1 MSNDKALIDRLQH
14 EVRMIALVGASEK
27 PHRAS
32 HRVMEFLLRQGYS
45 VVPVNPRLAGQNL
58 LGCPVVASLADIA
71 GTIDMVD
78 IFRNSEDA
86 GAVVDEAIAVGAK
99 SVWLQLGVINEAA
112 AERARTAGLDV
123 VMDRCPAIEWH

>member
-1 MSNDKALIDRLQH
+1 MSNDKALIERLQH
-14 EVRMIALVGASEK
+14 EVRMIALVGASNK

-32 HRVMEFLLRQGYS
+32 HRVMEFLLRQGYT

-86 GAVVDEAIAVGAK
+86 GAVVDEAIAAGAK
-99 SVWLQLGVINEAA
+99 SVWMQLGVINEAA